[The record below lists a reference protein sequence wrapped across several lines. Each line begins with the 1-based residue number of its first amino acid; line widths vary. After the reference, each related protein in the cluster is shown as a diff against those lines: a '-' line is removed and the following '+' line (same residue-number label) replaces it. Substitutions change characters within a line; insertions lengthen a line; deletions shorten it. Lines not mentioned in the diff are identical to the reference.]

1 MNLIRYVEEEVMFNW
16 LKKESIDITLLEDE
30 ENDPKYYVEDYYSI
44 QYIKQLLQE
53 AKRFSTCDDSQNVYE
68 PIITKIISSIQ
79 WLLSFDYV
87 YKCEKEETK
96 RYRSERKIFKIII
109 KHGTQNCMEACMYID
124 EILEQIKQQPISLLM
139 QTNIR
144 IKIIETIKEMM
155 RTNQTLYFMDQDAQ
169 IVYLDFLKRL
179 IDETEDNIFK
189 IGIRTKEKID
199 RMDKIKELILLVDSE
214 NVFDKS
220 YTKSEWK
227 EYCNKKLGRYE
238 GMNDVLFSIDD

>member
-1 MNLIRYVEEEVMFNW
+1 MFNW
-16 LKKESIDITLLEDE
+16 LKKENIDITLLEDE
-30 ENDPKYYVEDYYSI
+30 EIDPKYYEEDYYCV
-44 QYIKQLLQE
+44 QYITKMLQE
-53 AKRFSTCDDSQNVYE
+53 AKRFSACDDSQNVYE

-96 RYRSERKIFKIII
+96 RYRSDRKIFKIII

-139 QTNIR
+139 QTDIR

-179 IDETEDNIFK
+179 IDETEEK
-189 IGIRTKEKID
+189 IINVDVEMKEKLNRIN
-199 RMDKIKELILLVDSE
+199 KIKSFIVFVDSIDTF
-214 NVFDKS
+214 NNS
-220 YTKSEWK
+220 YTKNEWK
-227 EYCNKKLGRYE
+227 EYFHKKVGRYE
-238 GMNDVLFSIDD
+238 GIKDFAKGNYRDCF